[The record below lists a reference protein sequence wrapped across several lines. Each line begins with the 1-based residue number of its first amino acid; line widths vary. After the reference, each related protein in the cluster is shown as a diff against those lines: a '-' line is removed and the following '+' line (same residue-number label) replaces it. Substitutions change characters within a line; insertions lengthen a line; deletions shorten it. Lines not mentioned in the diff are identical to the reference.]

1 MKKNS
6 FSKKKDFFK
15 KKIFYDL
22 VENYFISFDSIIFK
36 YSYIKKLDHSLDK
49 RFNIIHDMDLV
60 IRLSKIC
67 EMRYAPYALSK
78 WRIRNDSLSF
88 NNFGKIIDENKKI
101 FIKKISKIYKN
112 DIKFSKVKKNFYGYI
127 I

>member
-1 MKKNS
+1 
-6 FSKKKDFFK
+6 
-15 KKIFYDL
+15 
-22 VENYFISFDSIIFK
+22 
-36 YSYIKKLDHSLDK
+36 
-49 RFNIIHDMDLV
+49 MDLV

-88 NNFGKIIDENKKI
+88 NNFGKIIDEKKI

-112 DIKFSKVKKNFYGYI
+112 DIKFSKSKKIFMDTLYRQEILYLITKKDYFKVFDLLKKLKFNSKNLILFLI
-127 I
+127 IFLPFKKFIYNKFLKIKF